1 MVNKAKIQKL
11 TDIAM
16 ANPDNSLDGYP
27 VSNMIESDVWILR
40 RLMIESDVWIQS
52 ILSGELFTYEDFKA
66 TFDEVIKKA
75 AS

>member
-16 ANPDNSLDGYP
+16 ANPDNSPDGYP
-27 VSNMIESDVWILR
+27 ISNMIEF
-40 RLMIESDVWIQS
+40 DVWIQS
-52 ILSGELFTYEDFKA
+52 VLSGELFTYEDFKA

>member
-1 MVNKAKIQKL
+1 MVNKAKIQKF

-16 ANPDNSLDGYP
+16 ANPDNSLDGY
-27 VSNMIESDVWILR
+27 
-40 RLMIESDVWIQS
+40 MIESDVWIQS

>member
-1 MVNKAKIQKL
+1 MVNKAKIQKF

-16 ANPDNSLDGYP
+16 ANPDNSPDGYP
-27 VSNMIESDVWILR
+27 LSNMIEF
-40 RLMIESDVWIQS
+40 DVWIQS

>member
-27 VSNMIESDVWILR
+27 VSNMIESDVWI
-40 RLMIESDVWIQS
+40 QS

>member
-16 ANPDNSLDGYP
+16 ANPDNSLNGYP
-27 VSNMIESDVWILR
+27 ISNMIEFDVWMQYR
-40 RLMIESDVWIQS
+40 MVCT
-52 ILSGELFTYEDFKA
+52 ILSGELFTYEEFKV

>member
-16 ANPDNSLDGYP
+16 ANPDNSFNGYP
-27 VSNMIESDVWILR
+27 ISNMIEF
-40 RLMIESDVWIQS
+40 DVWIQS
-52 ILSGELFTYEDFKA
+52 ILSGELFTYEDFKV
-66 TFDEVIKKA
+66 TFDEVINKA